1 MEIDMFINALKWF
14 HEQMPDAKV
23 DSLSVWDH
31 DNGHMIRLYWFTD
44 NDGGHADFYC

>member
-23 DSLSVWDH
+23 DSLSVWAYDTAVLVH
-31 DNGHMIRLYWFTD
+31 
-44 NDGGHADFYC
+44 